1 MKTRDPHPP
10 RRGGQ
15 SICPLIVVAVV
26 LALGLLV
33 PGIAGASTRTPLRLI
48 SSQRLDPR
56 LEELSFTTP
65 ALTDPTGV
73 RVLLPD
79 GYSSSRRRYP
89 VLYLLHGCCNGTD
102 GYRSWTDKMGAEA
115 LTAGL
120 PLIVVMPDGGSN
132 GGYVNWWNFGAQGPP
147 EWETYHV
154 GQLIP
159 WVDGR
164 YRTIASRSGRAIA
177 GLSMGGD
184 GALHYA
190 ARHPGMFVSASA
202 YSGAVD
208 LNVVRPAEAAVGLD
222 DDQPLG
228 SYKSEQ
234 IRTRA
239 VNAWDL
245 AMNLRGLRLSLRT
258 GNGTNAAGNLVDPV
272 EAVVHAANVSLN
284 DRLDALGIAH
294 VWDDY
299 GPGTHTPLHWSRDLG
314 LDLPLIMQTLRHPPK
329 PPRKVS
335 FTAAEPRYAA
345 YGWRVRIRRRA
356 MEFSTLLR
364 AGRRGFSLVGSG
376 SAVVITPHLYAAR
389 SSHSV
394 RIRSKSGTRNAT
406 LRADRRGRLRVHLLL
421 GPANQ
426 LPQYTQG
433 AAESRFFRTVVSVQ
447 KPNNPLT
454 EVTTTR

>member
-1 MKTRDPHPP
+1 MLTD
-10 RRGGQ
+10 GQ
-15 SICPLIVVAVV
+15 LVVDRHLRALVIV
-26 LALGLLV
+26 LGLL
-33 PGIAGASTRTPLRLI
+33 IAGPASASARTPLEPI
-48 SSQRLDPR
+48 SSQLLDPR
-56 LEELSFTTP
+56 LQELSFTTP
-65 ALTDPTGV
+65 ALTGPTGV

-89 VLYLLHGCCNGTD
+89 VLYLLHGCCNGTV
-102 GYRSWTDKMGAEA
+102 GYRSWTDTMGAEA

-159 WVDGR
+159 WVDSH
-164 YRTIASRSGRAIA
+164 YRTIASRSGRALA

-184 GALHYA
+184 GAIKYA
-190 ARHPGMFVSASA
+190 ARHPDMFVSASA

-228 SYKSEQ
+228 SYESEQ

-239 VNAWDL
+239 VNPADL

-258 GNGTNAAGNLVDPV
+258 GTGRDSAGKLIDVV

-284 DRLDALGIAH
+284 GRLDALGIPH

-299 GPGTHTPLHWSRDLG
+299 GPGTHTAPNWSRDLG
-314 LDLPLIMQTLRHPPK
+314 LDLPLIMRTFRHPPK
-329 PPRKVS
+329 PPKKVS
-335 FTAAEPRYAA
+335 FTAAEPSYEA
-345 YGWRVRIRRRA
+345 YGWRVRVHRTA
-356 MEFSTLLR
+356 MEFSTLLK
-364 AGRRGFSLVGSG
+364 AGRGGFSLLGSG
-376 SAVVITPHLYAAR
+376 SAIVITPRLYEPR
-389 SSHSV
+389 SAHSV
-394 RIRSKSGTRNAT
+394 RIRGESGTRNRT
-406 LRADRRGRLRVHLLL
+406 LRADRRGRLRIRLPL
-421 GPANQ
+421 GPANT
-426 LPQYTQG
+426 LPQYTPG
-433 AAESRFFRTVVSVQ
+433 AASHFFRTAVSVHD
-447 KPNNPLT
+447 PGAN
-454 EVTTTR
+454 

>member
-1 MKTRDPHPP
+1 MRPRDPHPP
-10 RRGGQ
+10 HRGGR
-15 SICPLIVVAVV
+15 SSRALVA
-26 LALGLLV
+26 LALLFALGLLV
-33 PGIAGASTRTPLRLI
+33 AAPAEASARSPLRLV
-48 SSQRLDPR
+48 SRQRLDPR
-56 LEELSFTTP
+56 LEELTFTTP

-89 VLYLLHGCCNGTD
+89 VLYLLHGCCNGTA

-159 WVDGR
+159 WVDGH

-184 GALHYA
+184 GAIHYA

-208 LNVVRPAEAAVGLD
+208 LNVVRPAEKAVGLD

-228 SYKSEQ
+228 SYESEQ

-258 GNGTNAAGNLVDPV
+258 GNGTNAAGKLVDPV
-272 EAVVHAANVSLN
+272 EAVVHAANVSLHE
-284 DRLDALGIAH
+284 RLDALGIAH

-299 GPGTHTPLHWSRDLG
+299 GPGTHTPPYWSRDLG
-314 LDLPLIMQTLRHPPK
+314 LDLSLIMQTFRHPPK
-329 PPRKVS
+329 PPKRVS
-335 FTAAEPRYAA
+335 FTAAEPSYRA
-345 YGWRVRIRRRA
+345 YGWRVRIRRTA
-356 MEFSTLLR
+356 MEFSTLLK
-364 AGRRGFSLVGSG
+364 AGRRGFSLLGSG
-376 SAVVITPHLYAAR
+376 AATVITPRLYAPR
-389 SSHSV
+389 SAHFV
-394 RIRSKSGTRNAT
+394 RIRRGSGTRKLT
-406 LRADRRGRLRVHLLL
+406 RRADRQGRLRIRLRL
-421 GPANQ
+421 GPANP
-426 LPQYTQG
+426 LPQYTPG
-433 AAESRFFRTVVSVQ
+433 VESRFFRTAVSVRDPRA
-447 KPNNPLT
+447 K
-454 EVTTTR
+454 

>member
-1 MKTRDPHPP
+1 
-10 RRGGQ
+10 
-15 SICPLIVVAVV
+15 VF
-26 LALGLLV
+26 GLL
-33 PGIAGASTRTPLRLI
+33 IAGPASASARTPLQPI

-56 LEELSFTTP
+56 LEELSFATP
-65 ALTDPTGV
+65 ALAGPTGV

-89 VLYLLHGCCNGTD
+89 VLYLLHGCCNGTG

-159 WVDGR
+159 WVDSH
-164 YRTIASRSGRAIA
+164 YRTIASRSGRALA

-184 GALHYA
+184 GAIKYA
-190 ARHPGMFVSASA
+190 ARHPDMFVSASA

-228 SYKSEQ
+228 SYVNEQ

-239 VNAWDL
+239 VNPWDL
-245 AMNLRGLRLSLRT
+245 AMNLRGLRVSLRT
-258 GNGTNAAGNLVDPV
+258 GNGMNAAGKLVDPV
-272 EAVVHAANVSLN
+272 EAVVHAANVSLH

-299 GPGTHTPLHWSRDLG
+299 GPGTHTPPYWARDLG
-314 LDLPLIMQTLRHPPK
+314 LDLPLIMRTLRHPPK

-335 FTAAEPRYAA
+335 FTAAEPSYEA
-345 YGWRVRIRRRA
+345 YGWRVRVRRSA
-356 MEFSTLLR
+356 MEFSTLLK

-376 SAVVITPHLYAAR
+376 SALVVTPHLYAPR
-389 SSHSV
+389 SAHSL
-394 RIRSKSGTRNAT
+394 RIHSESGTRNAT
-406 LRADRRGRLRVHLLL
+406 LRADRRGRLRIRLPL
-421 GPANQ
+421 GPANP
-426 LPQYTQG
+426 LPEYTPG
-433 AAESRFFRTVVSVQ
+433 AAASRFFRTAVSVRDPRSQ
-447 KPNNPLT
+447 LT
-454 EVTTTR
+454 KERDTR

>member
-10 RRGGQ
+10 HRGGR
-15 SICPLIVVAVV
+15 SSCALIAMALV
-26 LALGLLV
+26 LALGLLFGG
-33 PGIAGASTRTPLRLI
+33 PAGASARTPLRLI

-65 ALTDPTGV
+65 ALADPTGV

-89 VLYLLHGCCNGTD
+89 VLYLLHGCCNGTV
-102 GYRSWTDKMGAEA
+102 GYRSWTDQLGAEA

-159 WVDGR
+159 WVDSH

-184 GALHYA
+184 GAIHYA

-228 SYKSEQ
+228 SYENEQ

-258 GNGTNAAGNLVDPV
+258 GNGTNAAGKLVDPV
-272 EAVVHAANVSLN
+272 EAVVHAANVSLH
-284 DRLDALGIAH
+284 DRLNALGIGH

-299 GPGTHTPLHWSRDLG
+299 GSGTHTAPYWSRDLS
-314 LDLPLIMQTLRHPPK
+314 LDLPLIIQTFRHPPK
-329 PPRKVS
+329 PPTKVS
-335 FTAAEPRYAA
+335 FMAAEPSYAA
-345 YGWRVRIRRRA
+345 YGWRVRIHRTA
-356 MEFSTLLR
+356 MEFSTLLK
-364 AGRRGFSLVGSG
+364 AGRRGFSLIGSG
-376 SAVVITPHLYAAR
+376 RATVITPRLYAPR
-389 SSHSV
+389 STHSMRIHSV
-394 RIRSKSGTRNAT
+394 SGTRHAT
-406 LRADRRGRLRVHLLL
+406 LRADRRGRLRIRLRL
-421 GPANQ
+421 GPANP
-426 LPQYTQG
+426 LPQYTPG
-433 AAESRFFRTVVSVQ
+433 AESRFFRTAVSVHD
-447 KPNNPLT
+447 PRAN
-454 EVTTTR
+454 